1 MDVLKPT
8 AEHIAAYVRFW
19 IEFVY
24 PPAGSLKEFQGS
36 GTVQPQLII
45 YLAIGVLVAWLV
57 GYVAGTFG
65 MPDDPSA
72 TFQMAKGIGYDDIP
86 RVGLAA
92 ILLTL
97 LVSAAFHGLARLWI
111 AALRWPDRRSGASA
125 PRTQGPFDPHLG
137 GNIYDTINSAVG
149 FVAFFAPLGILI
161 MAAALLL
168 AQRAE
173 PIYVIV
179 PTVLVL
185 LAVIFVYLPS
195 ALAATH
201 QGTRYGHVLISLC
214 GVATAIALLVGW
226 LG

>member
-1 MDVLKPT
+1 MDLLKPT

-65 MPDDPSA
+65 VPDDPSA

-97 LVSAAFHGLARLWI
+97 LVAAAFHGVARLWI
-111 AALRWPDRRSGASA
+111 AVLRWPDRRSGAGA
-125 PRTQGPFDPHLG
+125 PPERRPLDPHLG

-149 FVAFFAPLGILI
+149 FVAFLAPLGVLI
-161 MAAALLL
+161 MASTLLL
-168 AQRAE
+168 ARHVE

-179 PTVLVL
+179 PTVLL
-185 LAVIFVYLPS
+185 LLLVIFVYLPF

-201 QGTRYGHVLISLC
+201 KDTKYAHVLISLS
-214 GVATAIALLVGW
+214 GVATAVALFLGW
-226 LG
+226 LA